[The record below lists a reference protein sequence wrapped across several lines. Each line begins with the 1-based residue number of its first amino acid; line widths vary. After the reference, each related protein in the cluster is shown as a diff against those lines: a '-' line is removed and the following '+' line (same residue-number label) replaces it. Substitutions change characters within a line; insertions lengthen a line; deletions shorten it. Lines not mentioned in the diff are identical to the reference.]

1 MGLDFLHNHGGR
13 RVRNYEVQPLL
24 LDDGLMQSE
33 VPEGTAIDLNR
44 EKPCEKWEP
53 IDVAEA
59 IIPSDWPLRP
69 MRFVDGKD
77 IGRTVAW
84 LQTREGYP
92 VPVRLSEIG
101 AVVMRNIEGGL
112 RREFAVVERV
122 VSLIIDPFPWDEIE
136 SFAIALQEQRFRLL
150 PCREPLEGMSYNFEQ
165 MRATTQ
171 YRTKDE
177 MSRLERQGMA
187 RASSVPTLV
196 DGRLE
201 PHARAFDEEHM
212 PVVGLIK
219 KHQQNYLH
227 AQGWRVFYDL
237 EPGQRTPAFLLAEKN
252 IRVLSWYLRL
262 VGSNG
267 ELPNWGV
274 VRLEIPEAFFV
285 KTLSEDWEYL
295 NRLSR
300 LICEY
305 RCRDQ
310 DYSRAP
316 VSIHP
321 IQRAEESLGSLFT
334 QSDTIINRF
343 YRLTNL

>member
-1 MGLDFLHNHGGR
+1 MGLDFLRNNGGR
-13 RVRNYEVQPLL
+13 RVRNYEAQPLL

-33 VPEGTAIDLNR
+33 VPEDTKIDLDL
-44 EKPCEKWEP
+44 EVPSDTWHT
-53 IDVAEA
+53 IDVSEA
-59 IIPSDWPLRP
+59 TIPADWPLRP
-69 MRFVDGKD
+69 RRFVDGKD
-77 IGRTVAW
+77 LGRTVAW

-101 AVVMRNIEGGL
+101 AVVMANTGGEL

-122 VSLIIDPFPWDEIE
+122 VSLMVDPFPWDEIE
-136 SFAIALQEQRFRLL
+136 SFAIALHEHRFRLL
-150 PCREPLEGMSYNFEQ
+150 PCREPLNGLSYNFEE

-177 MSRLERQGMA
+177 MSRLERQGLA
-187 RASSVPTLV
+187 RATNVPTLV

-201 PHARAFDEEHM
+201 PHARAFDEERT

-227 AQGWRVFYDL
+227 AQGWRIFYEL
-237 EPGQRTPAFLLAEKN
+237 EPGQRTPAFLLKEKN

-262 VGSNG
+262 VGKNG
-267 ELPNWGV
+267 ELPNWGI

-285 KTLSEDWEYL
+285 NGIAEDWEYL

-334 QSDTIINRF
+334 QGDMITNRF
-343 YRLTNL
+343 YRLTSL